1 MATGNMSANRLWG
14 FYFPLAQNARNLFH
28 DFTIYCDNMG
38 RFHIFDKGKS
48 MRIFSLVGIFILFAG
63 CYQER
68 MTAARTGCAPEELD
82 YPEGRHWIITPT
94 HWEALCNGK
103 RYACKTKPENFL
115 LFWGWQDTECALV
128 SAP

>member
-1 MATGNMSANRLWG
+1 MRFLL
-14 FYFPLAQNARNLFH
+14 LA
-28 DFTIYCDNMG
+28 
-38 RFHIFDKGKS
+38 S
-48 MRIFSLVGIFILFAG
+48 VLVFVVG

-82 YPEGRHWIITPT
+82 YPEGKHWIATPT

-103 RYACKTKPENFL
+103 KYHCELTNTKYL
-115 LFWGWQDTECALV
+115 LFWGWNDTECTLV